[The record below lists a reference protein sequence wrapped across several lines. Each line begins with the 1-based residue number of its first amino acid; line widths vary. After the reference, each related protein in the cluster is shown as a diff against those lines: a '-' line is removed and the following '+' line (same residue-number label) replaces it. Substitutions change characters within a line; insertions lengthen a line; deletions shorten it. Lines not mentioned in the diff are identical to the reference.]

1 MEGLLDSSWEF
12 IPPLFLRIPQLC
24 SDWGRKG
31 AEITFIHPKPS
42 LERPSSLN
50 LGGKG
55 TTGFDGSL
63 FSGLAKAAKL
73 WDQLQEQFYKRD
85 ISKELLHAQTHKAGV
100 NKHHEHKFSV
110 LPIFMVNST
119 NKQRRNP
126 RITSSWIF
134 AVQKD
139 LNSIQTLWQLPTQPE
154 GWE

>member
-12 IPPLFLRIPQLC
+12 ILPLFLRIPQLC

-63 FSGLAKAAKL
+63 FSGLPKAAKL

-110 LPIFMVNST
+110 LPIFMGKFHKQAEDKLQNYKVLDICCTKGSKFHPNTLATSHST
-119 NKQRRNP
+119 
-126 RITSSWIF
+126 
-134 AVQKD
+134 
-139 LNSIQTLWQLPTQPE
+139 
-154 GWE
+154 